1 MAKLNL
7 KMKNEEEKRQL
18 DFHKPVE
25 EQEED
30 PNDDIN
36 TGELKDSILEAN
48 ELNSKQK
55 EAILLKNEEI
65 ERLQEALAKEK
76 ETHQ

>member
-7 KMKNEEEKRQL
+7 KMKNDEEKRQL

>member
-55 EAILLKNEEI
+55 EAILLKNEDI